1 MARRSRRGR
10 PPLLLTALQAP
21 AHDVQLGEGATVLD
35 VFLRHVRNGVSPPTA
50 AVAVGVSRSTY
61 FRWVQ
66 DSRGRQ
72 APAYLREFQ
81 HQVEMARAQYVG
93 RLSAAVTASI
103 PSHPALGIKLLRRV
117 DPDGQ
122 WDIDAAPPAKPP
134 QPVEP
139 RRDDVIVLRAES
151 LPEPYRSQLLPMTGR
166 DPTAVGAGSS
176 NSEESR
182 KSR

>member
-21 AHDVQLGEGATVLD
+21 AHDAQLGEGATVLD
-35 VFLRHVRNGVSPPTA
+35 AFLRLVRNGVSPPTA

-61 FRWVQ
+61 FRWAQ
-66 DSRGRQ
+66 DSRERH
-72 APAYLREFQ
+72 APAYLRQFR
-81 HQVEMARAQYVG
+81 HQVEMARAQYIG

-103 PSHPALGIKLLRRV
+103 PSHPALGIKILRRV

-122 WDIDAAPPAKPP
+122 WDLDAAPSARPP
-134 QPVEP
+134 QPVAP

-151 LPEPYRSQLLPMTGR
+151 LPEPYRSQLLAKTGR
-166 DPTAVGAGSS
+166 KPTATGAGPS